1 MARVLGNALLGLL
14 AHRPMSGY
22 ELARTFERTLAH
34 AWSAHH
40 SQIYPELMRLHA
52 EGLIHVS
59 EEGARRRKTYETTEA
74 GLEAVRAWLAET
86 RPERTE
92 RNEAVLRT
100 FLVWLLDERDAR
112 TFFLEQIDARSRLLQ
127 GFEQTAAA
135 IGPVKDVEDDA
146 EFSGRL
152 ALEWGLRY
160 ERAYIEWWRWAADA
174 LEERS
179 RSRSWGQQVKR
190 LRTRLRRS
198 RRAQVAETG
207 RRRS

>member
-1 MARVLGNALLGLL
+1 VARVLGNALLGLL

-40 SQIYPELMRLHA
+40 SQIYPELMRLRA
-52 EGLIHVS
+52 EGLIRVS
-59 EEGARRRKTYETTEA
+59 EEGARRRKTYEPTES
-74 GLEAVRAWLAET
+74 GIEAVRTWLAT
-86 RPERTE
+86 TQPERTE

-127 GFEQTAAA
+127 GFEQTAATA
-135 IGPVKDVEDDA
+135 GPIGEVDGDA
-146 EFSGRL
+146 EFAGRL

-160 ERAYIEWWRWAADA
+160 ERAYIEWWRWAVDA

-179 RSRSWGQQVKR
+179 GSRPWGRQVR
-190 LRTRLRRS
+190 ELRTRLRRS
-198 RRAQVAETG
+198 QRVRAAPP
-207 RRRS
+207 